1 MEFKTRF
8 ITKDEFKLYFGIDL
22 EIELPESDN
31 SSDRV
36 NAFLCRIENLLEAW
50 INTNYFYRLNTFW
63 ETFTDYQKEQYKLAL
78 LEQAY
83 YVLKNGDISSDS
95 GYDKDKGIVADRR
108 SLNVIAISPATYNH
122 LDNGGFLNKHI
133 YKKGTGTINAMS
145 DTYAIQ
151 TQQVIQQ
158 KGDPGKDGLTPFIAD
173 NGNWWLGGV
182 DTGVKAQAKDGA
194 KGDTGLGFVAIFNQS
209 VENWLTS
216 NMFSNDTIKNYLI
229 LYSGWHGDKKI
240 EIIDNENQQTTT
252 LTGDELVGKVLTL
265 QLTTQKIYIR
275 LNGVL
280 QKEYEIPSFYFYIDL
295 TLTNIKLLEL
305 A

>member
-216 NMFSNDTIKNYLI
+216 NMFSSDDTIKNYLI

-240 EIIDNENQQTTT
+240 EIIDNENQQITT

-265 QLTTQKIYIR
+265 QLTSQRIYIR

-280 QKEYEIPSFYFYIDL
+280 QKEYEIQGFYIDL

>member
-182 DTGVKAQAKDGA
+182 DTGVKAQ
-194 KGDTGLGFVAIFNQS
+194 GDTGLGFVAIFNQS
-209 VENWLTS
+209 VENWLTD
-216 NMFSNDTIKNYLI
+216 NMFSSDTIKNYLI

-240 EIIDNENQQTTT
+240 EIKDNENQQTTT

-265 QLTTQKIYIR
+265 QLTSQRIYIR

-280 QKEYEIPSFYFYIDL
+280 QKEYEYVIHGFDIDL

>member
-22 EIELPESDN
+22 EIELPENDN

-182 DTGVKAQAKDGA
+182 DTGVKAQGA
-194 KGDTGLGFVAIFNQS
+194 KGDTGLGFVAIFNQC
-209 VENWLTS
+209 VVKWLTS
-216 NMFSNDTIKNYLI
+216 SMFSSDDTIKNYLI
-229 LYSGWHGDKKI
+229 LYSGWHGDTKI
-240 EIIDNENQQTTT
+240 EIIDNANQQITT

-265 QLTTQKIYIR
+265 QLTSQRIYIR

-280 QKEYEIPSFYFYIDL
+280 QKEYEIASFDFDIDL

>member
-31 SSDRV
+31 SSNRV

-182 DTGVKAQAKDGA
+182 DTGVKAQAKDG
-194 KGDTGLGFVAIFNQS
+194 LGFVAIFNQRY
-209 VENWLTS
+209 VDFWLRS
-216 NMFSNDTIKNYLI
+216 SMFSDDTIKNYLI

-240 EIIDNENQQTTT
+240 EIIDNENRQITT

-265 QLTTQKIYIR
+265 QLTSERIYIR

-280 QKEYEIPSFYFYIDL
+280 QKEYECVIHGFDIDL